1 MSLQILHGVLYVYI
15 SWEMKTPYRHMYMKV
30 SKASLIV
37 VNISETDGKYHGQ
50 IFPLMTCHDIV
61 YIQTNANILQCLNHM
76 M

>member
-1 MSLQILHGVLYVYI
+1 
-15 SWEMKTPYRHMYMKV
+15 MKV

-37 VNISETDGKYHGQ
+37 VNISETDGKFHGQ